1 MQLQNN
7 KTIELFGIAFLSS
20 VVFFLTTGGGI
31 INFNNV
37 DWLFGPTGIVTDS
50 EQHYIAWLFFKN
62 SELLQFPLF
71 KNYAYGMEI
80 SSSLIHSDSVPIMGI
95 IFKIFKSSLPFHFQY
110 FGLWIYICFVLQGI
124 FSYLLVRRFT
134 SSFVISAI
142 CVGFFL
148 ISPIFTYRLF
158 WSHEALFGQWI
169 LLFGIYLYLQNFN
182 LKKWLFL
189 TFLSLLIH
197 PYFFA
202 MSTGLFLASLIKE
215 YKLKRKS
222 SYHLLKDFFLFLFFA
237 LSLQVLF
244 GYYAIG
250 LNFMTSG
257 YDFFKANANALID
270 PSPGWG
276 INASRIFPDLYTPSP
291 DQSGDYE
298 GFAFLGIGPILI
310 LIYLS
315 FCYCTN
321 KLKTKINLDVKI
333 LIYLALL
340 FLIYSLSNKIS
351 FGEYRLLSFGIP
363 PIIDLITE
371 TFRVSG
377 RFIWPVVYLIYLGI
391 LILLIKNTKPR
402 NTIYILGLCL
412 VLQIWDMYPYHNYL
426 NKKLD
431 KPSIRYGDSASK
443 SKYILNDKKWNE
455 VGKKYK
461 KLYYVYPYY
470 APENFVKLSIFAAKY
485 KIKVN
490 FGYFSRIDK
499 NKAAEINNKLE
510 EDIIN
515 NRLESDALYYVHDEK
530 ILKLVKENS
539 EIYNL
544 ITIEEKFYFIA
555 PVE

>member
-189 TFLSLLIH
+189 AFLSLLIH

-257 YDFFKANANALID
+257 YAFFKANANALID

-298 GFAFLGIGPILI
+298 GFAFPGIGVLI
-310 LIYLS
+310 SSCIAI
-315 FCYCTN
+315 F
-321 KLKTKINLDVKI
+321 
-333 LIYLALL
+333 
-340 FLIYSLSNKIS
+340 FLIFRKNIS
-351 FGEYRLLSFGIP
+351 TRKNFLLP
-363 PIIDLITE
+363 L
-371 TFRVSG
+371 
-377 RFIWPVVYLIYLGI
+377 
-391 LILLIKNTKPR
+391 
-402 NTIYILGLCL
+402 
-412 VLQIWDMYPYHNYL
+412 
-426 NKKLD
+426 
-431 KPSIRYGDSASK
+431 
-443 SKYILNDKKWNE
+443 
-455 VGKKYK
+455 
-461 KLYYVYPYY
+461 
-470 APENFVKLSIFAAKY
+470 
-485 KIKVN
+485 
-490 FGYFSRIDK
+490 
-499 NKAAEINNKLE
+499 
-510 EDIIN
+510 
-515 NRLESDALYYVHDEK
+515 
-530 ILKLVKENS
+530 
-539 EIYNL
+539 
-544 ITIEEKFYFIA
+544 
-555 PVE
+555 